1 MTTAPRST
9 TIGSMSKKLTPPDSN
24 CSLVS
29 TEKALELWE
38 KRVFDCSEEI
48 DPDDSYDWWDMAY
61 GFFLGLQFPPEVAAN
76 LANEA
81 KLF

>member
-1 MTTAPRST
+1 MTTATDNYSP
-9 TIGSMSKKLTPPDSN
+9 
-24 CSLVS
+24 LVS
-29 TEKALELWE
+29 EEKALELWE

-61 GFFLGLQFPPEVAAN
+61 GFFLGLQFSPEVAAN